1 MKRLILLIV
10 VVMLAYWVLARHR
23 VAHVRPVGP
32 GHRNGPHY
40 AQDREHRRHVVAS
53 AGHEVKRAL
62 KEAGH
67 DIRHAVGEASEDVH
81 NALGDMHDALF
92 PESEDDDDP
101 YVVEREDADG
111 LPVKIVPGTR
121 TTEAHPVPPAPP
133 GHRIVTRRDKSGKL
147 NIAKLGT
154 TPTAVATGAAE
165 IPKVEGKISA
175 TPERAD
181 NQARETLREEITT
194 WLEPDVPSSWSLPE
208 RELDKLIVAS
218 DRETVARE
226 YGPMY
231 ITHLKLDTTPTHRAR
246 LVKLYNREVVGHRLI
261 TLGGSLT
268 FILMCLAA
276 VSGYIR
282 ADEATKGY
290 YTNRLRTL
298 AAVAVGAGG
307 VLIYQIFT

>member
-23 VAHVRPVGP
+23 AALVRPVGP

-81 NALGDMHDALF
+81 NALREVHESLF
-92 PESEDDDDP
+92 PDSDDDDEP
-101 YVVEREDADG
+101 SLVEREDADG

-121 TTEAHPVPPAPP
+121 TTEAQPVPPALPR
-133 GHRIVTRRDKSGKL
+133 HQMVMKRDKSGKMVG
-147 NIAKLGT
+147 AKLGT
-154 TPTAVATGAAE
+154 TPIAMSTGAAE
-165 IPKVEGKISA
+165 ISKVEGKISS

-181 NQARETLREEITT
+181 KQARETLREEITT

-208 RELDKLIVAS
+208 RELDQLVIES
-218 DRETVARE
+218 NRETVAKE

-231 ITHLKLDTTPTHRAR
+231 ITHLKLDTTPAHRAR
-246 LVKLYNREVVGHRLI
+246 LIKLYNREVVGHRLI
-261 TLGGSLT
+261 TFGGSLA

-276 VSGYIR
+276 ISGYIR

-307 VLIYQIFT
+307 VLVYQIIT

>member
-10 VVMLAYWVLARHR
+10 VVMLVFWVLARHR
-23 VAHVRPVGP
+23 AAVVRPVGP

-40 AQDREHRRHVVAS
+40 VYDREHRRHVVVS

-81 NALGDMHDALF
+81 NALGEMRDALF
-92 PESEDDDDP
+92 PESADDDDP
-101 YVVEREDADG
+101 YVVEREDAEG

-121 TTEAHPVPPAPP
+121 TTEAKPVPPAPP
-133 GHRIVTRRDKSGKL
+133 GRRIVMKRDKSGKL
-147 NIAKLGT
+147 KGAKLST
-154 TPTAVATGAAE
+154 TAIARATGAAE
-165 IPKVEGKISA
+165 IPQVEGKISA
-175 TPERAD
+175 TPENAD
-181 NQARETLREEITT
+181 NQARDRLREVMTT

-208 RELDKLIVAS
+208 RELDKLVVES
-218 DRETVARE
+218 SRETFDKD
-226 YGPMY
+226 YGTMY
-231 ITHLKLDTTPTHRAR
+231 ITHLKLDTTRAHRAR

-276 VSGYIR
+276 ISGYIR